1 LNYLSKRD
9 NVYYFRLR
17 VPKDLHRFFPVR
29 EIKKSLKTQNLNC
42 AKMSAKALS
51 FKAEKLFTIIR
62 SDMLTDEQIKRLVAE
77 QLRSGLKDA
86 EEYRARKSYP
96 DAEVAWEEIETFEML
111 HYDAMRDLVANNLKA
126 AEHPVSLL
134 LEEHGI
140 TLEKSSDAYKKLCRE
155 VLKTNVEFLR
165 IEIERMKGN
174 YKNEYDSVYNPVLT
188 QPGTVTFAATAH
200 RAESRGKLLSEAIE
214 EYTAFKKGAGNWTT
228 KTQDG
233 FIGFFRLLRDAVR
246 VVTGK
251 EDTEIKAI
259 DFPTM
264 QKVRDILKKLPPGFN
279 KKKAYKNRPLETVL
293 HIIEGL
299 PVEPIA
305 PKTFNT
311 KIDVISAM
319 FEYASQRDYID
330 KNPAKGLRLPEN
342 ANNKSWADIE
352 AKKKIPYTHADL
364 KSLFSS
370 PLFTS
375 PAKKAPEKFWIP
387 LIALYTGARREEICQ
402 LRVADIIG
410 DSGIPCFNITDREE
424 DQKVKTKAAI
434 RKVPI
439 HPQLTA
445 LGLLQYVENLR
456 VKGKVR
462 LWENLKADKYGS
474 YGKRYG
480 ANFLKYL
487 RRKHIIEDKRKDFH
501 SFRRTFINAL
511 KQNGENVHLMQ
522 EIVGHEEGDTP
533 LVIGTYSNDFS
544 VPIRFEAIKK
554 LDFDLDLSHLKDRA
568 PLSG

>member
-1 LNYLSKRD
+1 VLIDAK
-9 NVYYFRLR
+9 
-17 VPKDLHRFFPVR
+17 KDLAANNTAAIEPHVD
-29 EIKKSLKTQNLNC
+29 
-42 AKMSAKALS
+42 S
-51 FKAEKLFTIIR
+51 FLAEK
-62 SDMLTDEQIKRLVAE
+62 DMAIEKNGLDYKR
-77 QLRSGLKDA
+77 
-86 EEYRARKSYP
+86 
-96 DAEVAWEEIETFEML
+96 
-111 HYDAMRDLVANNLKA
+111 
-126 AEHPVSLL
+126 
-134 LEEHGI
+134 
-140 TLEKSSDAYKKLCRE
+140 LCRE
-155 VLKTNVEFLR
+155 FLKAQVTYW
-165 IEIERMKGN
+165 EIGLERYKGN

-188 QPGTVTFAATAH
+188 SPGVTFAATAH
-200 RAESRGKLLSEAIE
+200 KEEPKGKLLSEVIE
-214 EYTAFKKGAGNWTT
+214 DYTAFKKSAGNWTP

-233 FIGFFRLLRDAVR
+233 FSGFFRLLRDAVR

-251 EDTEIKAI
+251 EDTEMKAI

-279 KKKAYKNRPLETVL
+279 KKKAYKDKPLETVL

-299 PVEPIA
+299 HVEPIA

-311 KIDVISAM
+311 KIDVISSM
-319 FEYASQRDYID
+319 FEYASQRGYIE

-352 AKKKIPYTHADL
+352 AKKKIPYTPSEL

-375 PAKKAPEKFWIP
+375 PDRKAPERFWIP
-387 LIALYTGARREEICQ
+387 LVALYTGARREEICQ
-402 LRVADIIG
+402 LRVADIIE
-410 DSGIPCFNITDREE
+410 DTGIPCFNITDQEE

-445 LGLLQYVENLR
+445 LGFLQYVENLR
-456 VKGKVR
+456 ANGKGR

-480 ANFLKYL
+480 SNFLKYV

-533 LVIGTYSNDFS
+533 LVIGTYSNDYN
-544 VPIRFEAIKK
+544 VKTRLEAIKK
-554 LDFDLDLSHLKDRA
+554 LDFGIDLSHLKDKA
-568 PLSG
+568 PMG